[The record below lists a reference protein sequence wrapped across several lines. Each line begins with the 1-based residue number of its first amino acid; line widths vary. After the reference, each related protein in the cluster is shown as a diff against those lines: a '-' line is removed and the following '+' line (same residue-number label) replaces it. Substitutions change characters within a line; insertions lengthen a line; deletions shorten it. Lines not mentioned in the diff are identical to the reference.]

1 MMTPLP
7 ALLLIVSIPD
17 IIVVAVIGLL
27 FFGGKKLGDVG
38 KGLGDGIRNF
48 KSAIKGDDDK
58 EAEKQSEKK
67 GEEKKSA

>member
-1 MMTPLP
+1 MTTPLP

-17 IIVVAVIGLL
+17 ILVVAVIGLL

-48 KSAIKGDDDK
+48 KSAIKGDGEK
-58 EAEKQSEKK
+58 ESEKQ
-67 GEEKKSA
+67 EEKKAEEKKPA